1 MESILQEKR
10 ISFKEFEKKIYQ
22 FVCGLGQEIAK
33 TMLENYDDHLAKTR
47 EKKEYRDK
55 GKRTTT
61 VKTLFGEATYKRRV
75 YKTKTDTG
83 ETAYVYLL
91 DSEMQMEKIG
101 LISTNIIRTDPADSN
116 RSTIPKHS

>member
-22 FVCGLGQEIAK
+22 FVCGLGQEIAR

-47 EKKEYRDK
+47 DRREYRDK

-61 VKTLFGEATYKRRV
+61 VKTLFGEVTYERRV
-75 YKTKTDTG
+75 YQTKTEEG
-83 ETAYVYLL
+83 ERAYIPSRFGNADGKDRSHFYKF
-91 DSEMQMEKIG
+91 S
-101 LISTNIIRTDPADSN
+101 RTDPADSN
-116 RSTIPKHS
+116 GSTIPKHS